1 MRKKHDVTFFSCC
14 TLFLNT
20 ASISAFWLKCQ
31 YVRWPRRCC
40 PWCVVFGT
48 CPMGQT
54 YRLIDRNPTDALH
67 CFVLTIRCGQHNGPE
82 FIGSLFI
89 DESFVC
95 IAICCCMRPVTVVFS
110 SGVSARCVNC
120 WRMRN
125 SGPSIHGMRLAR
137 KRQVF
142 RSIDVCQ
149 HVTLLQRHLLQLRQ
163 FKYRRD
169 KRNSTDLDFFF
180 TNWRNWKS

>member
-82 FIGSLFI
+82 FIGSLI
-89 DESFVC
+89 YWWV
-95 IAICCCMRPVTVVFS
+95 ICLHCHLLLYVPVTVVFS

-120 WRMRN
+120 WWMRN
-125 SGPSIHGMRLAR
+125 SGPSIRGMRLAR

-149 HVTLLQRHLLQLRQ
+149 HVSLLQRHLLQLRQ

-169 KRNSTDLDFFF
+169 KRNSRDLDFFF